1 MTSRSLRSPLLTLL
15 VASVSFSACSSGTAN
30 PTAVTGDLPS
40 ESRVTTT
47 TADTR
52 TTVTIPAAEPESVED
67 VLDRVEDTGEV
78 RAADLRY
85 LLLDAEGFNSALEP
99 LTGPGTLRGEG
110 QLLSSALPASRIAS
124 LGTVLGFSRTFDTNS
139 GLFALR
145 SDAYLLAS
153 DADAKT
159 FASRYIAELMS
170 AGVATSSSPALSSKF
185 PKGSLGDPSF
195 MGVYRTPG
203 SSDPRTCH
211 SIAIATTSRFVLAVT
226 VDHVDCQITTSEW
239 SAALAKISKQR
250 AEAALV
256 K

>member
-1 MTSRSLRSPLLTLL
+1 MNRHPVRSSLLALVVASTLL
-15 VASVSFSACSSGTAN
+15 AACSSS
-30 PTAVTGDLPS
+30 PSDRTAVTGELPS
-40 ESRVTTT
+40 EGRTTT
-47 TADTR
+47 TTSDTR
-52 TTVTIPAAEPESVED
+52 TTVTIPVAEPENVED
-67 VLDRVEDTGEV
+67 VLNRVEDTGEV
-78 RAADLRY
+78 LATDLRF
-85 LLLDAEGFNSALEP
+85 LLLDAEGFNASIEP

-110 QLLSSALPASRIAS
+110 ELLSSALPSSRTAS
-124 LGTVLGFSRTFDTNS
+124 LGAVLGFSRTFDTNS
-139 GLFALR
+139 GLYALR

-159 FASRYIAELMS
+159 FASRYIAELTS

-195 MGVYRTPG
+195 MGVYRTPN

-226 VDHVDCQITTSEW
+226 VDHSDCQITTAEW
-239 SAALAKISKQR
+239 SAALAKVSKQR
-250 AEAALV
+250 AEAALS